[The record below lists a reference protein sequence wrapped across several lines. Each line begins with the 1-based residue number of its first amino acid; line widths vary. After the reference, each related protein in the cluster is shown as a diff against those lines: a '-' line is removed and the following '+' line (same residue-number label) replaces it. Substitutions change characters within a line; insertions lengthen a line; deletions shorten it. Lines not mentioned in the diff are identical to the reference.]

1 MKNNLKVKVT
11 SDEIYKRQVRI
22 KFLKIAIVF
31 ILLFLSILYLALYV
45 INSGGFFT
53 ISLDPNLKAERSI
66 QLSPHSDFRDSYL
79 NIKVKG
85 LEYMDNI
92 TESWLP
98 DDIATAYEGDHSSDN
113 YIAYTFFIKNEG
125 DSNVNYY
132 RELQIDSV
140 IKDVDEAVRVALYV
154 NGEKTTYAKLS
165 KAGVPEKGTTS
176 FLSSWQVF
184 KDDRNDFKPNEVDK
198 YTIVIWLEGEDPEC
212 IDDIIGGEMKMTL
225 LIKEIMNS

>member
-1 MKNNLKVKVT
+1 
-11 SDEIYKRQVRI
+11 
-22 KFLKIAIVF
+22 
-31 ILLFLSILYLALYV
+31 
-45 INSGGFFT
+45 
-53 ISLDPNLKAERSI
+53 
-66 QLSPHSDFRDSYL
+66 
-79 NIKVKG
+79 
-85 LEYMDNI
+85 MDNI

-98 DDIATAYEGDHSSDN
+98 DDIATAYEADHSSDN

-125 DSNVNYY
+125 ESEVNYY

-176 FLSSWQVF
+176 FLSNWQVF
-184 KDDRNDFKPNEVDK
+184 KDDRNDFKPNEVDR